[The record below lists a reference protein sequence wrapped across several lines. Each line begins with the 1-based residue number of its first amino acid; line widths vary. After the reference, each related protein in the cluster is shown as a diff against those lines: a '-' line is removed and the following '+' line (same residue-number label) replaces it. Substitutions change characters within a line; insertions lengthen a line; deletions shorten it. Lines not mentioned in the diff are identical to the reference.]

1 MRKPQHL
8 MNVLTAAALLAFG
21 GSAFA
26 ADLGAVPSTP
36 EGGWQLPGG
45 TKNVAGDV
53 YWNSTG
59 SPPVYPSAGTTW
71 SQSDIQADRLNSP
84 ATAEKASV
92 PRIRAE
98 AIQEAAASFGTQAGL
113 AHVAQQINAA
123 LQARSTYYDQA
134 FNFDAVELEPGF
146 IPPVI
151 SEGRNAYNQPNAN
164 EVRAADTIYKIEFP
178 ARLANVPPRWQDY
191 LMQPFTNP
199 ELPHPSMLPKTSA
212 EKALWNEWVN
222 KGWAEGE
229 RQGWDNFESARGRL
243 KRDFEGMVR
252 FKSLYVQGLVD
263 KPILARSTLGV
274 TGGNNQMAINDR
286 LVRITKPAQ
295 FNPDTK
301 RWLTPAPK

>member
-26 ADLGAVPSTP
+26 ADASVPSTP
-36 EGGWQLPGG
+36 VGGWQVPGG
-45 TKNVAGDV
+45 TKTVAGDT

-59 SPPVYPSAGTTW
+59 QPPVYPTDATW
-71 SQSDIQADRLNSP
+71 SQSDIQANHLTSS
-84 ATAEKASV
+84 ATAEKAAV

-98 AIQEAAASFGTQAGL
+98 AIQDAAATFGTQAGL
-113 AHVAQQINAA
+113 AHVAHEINQA
-123 LQARSTYYDQA
+123 LEARADYYNKA
-134 FNFDAVELEPGF
+134 FNFEAVELEPGF

-164 EVRAADTIYKIEFP
+164 EVRAADYLYKIEFP
-178 ARLANVPPRWQDY
+178 ARLQNVPPRWQEY
-191 LMQPFTNP
+191 LVQPFNNP
-199 ELPHPSMLPKTSA
+199 EMPHPSLMPKTDA

-222 KGWAEGE
+222 KGWEQGVN
-229 RQGWDNFESARGRL
+229 QGWDNFESSRGRL

-252 FKSLYVQGLVD
+252 FKRLYVQGLVD
-263 KPILARSTLGV
+263 KPILAHSTLGV
-274 TGGNNQMAINDR
+274 TGGDNQMAINDR

-301 RWLTPAPK
+301 RWLNTEPK